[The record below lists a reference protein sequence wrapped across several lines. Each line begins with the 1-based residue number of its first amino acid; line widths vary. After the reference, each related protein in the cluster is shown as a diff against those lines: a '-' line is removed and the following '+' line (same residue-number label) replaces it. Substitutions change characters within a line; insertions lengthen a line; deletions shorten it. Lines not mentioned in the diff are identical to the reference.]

1 MGDYKQQGGKKMKK
15 AIALLLSSMAVV
27 SLTACG
33 TSSSAGTAGVAE
45 DTGSAA
51 GTAVSSA
58 AESTV
63 SGDPV
68 RIGLATVLTG
78 ERAMEGEY
86 AGNAAR
92 IITEEINSAGGILGR
107 PIEIVIEDGL
117 GTDVGAVN
125 AYRKLA
131 DDPSITAIIGSD
143 NSNDNIAIANE
154 AKQAEIVS
162 TAQGSSPSLRDICN
176 ENAWL
181 FQLRACEETM
191 IDALIGYAV
200 EELGYKNF
208 AMIHDTETNSSD
220 QARLFTQALEKR
232 GIEPLVTVSFT
243 TGTKDFTSHITKM
256 QQVQPEAIIGACLFN
271 EAAIIA
277 EQIRAFGM
285 TDMPIFGSNA
295 WADPVTIELGGEAL
309 NGVYSAA
316 AWVPNTTN
324 EKGAAF
330 SQKYQELYGHECAK
344 AAAQI
349 YDHVSIIC
357 EAITIAGSTDRAAVR
372 DAMNQITDY
381 RGAITVYDC
390 STNGDCGRGGLVVQ
404 IENEAAVVLQE
415 IYSEKDK

>member
-1 MGDYKQQGGKKMKK
+1 MKK
-15 AIALLLSSMAVV
+15 AFALLLTTMA
-27 SLTACG
+27 SLSLAACG
-33 TSSSAGTAGVAE
+33 ASGAGNTTATEAIKTTGSTAATDGSGTAAQ
-45 DTGSAA
+45 
-51 GTAVSSA
+51 
-58 AESTV
+58 
-63 SGDPV
+63 GDSI

-86 AGNAAR
+86 ASNAAK

-131 DDPSITAIIGSD
+131 DDPSIVAIVGSD

-162 TAQGSSPSLRDICN
+162 TAQGSSPTLRDICN
-176 ENAWL
+176 ENPWL

-191 IDALIGYAV
+191 IDALVGYAAD
-200 EELGYKNF
+200 ELGYTKF
-208 AMIHDTETNSSD
+208 ALIHDTETNSSD
-220 QARLFTQALEKR
+220 QARLFTAALKKR
-232 GIEPLVTVSFT
+232 GIEPLTTVSFT
-243 TGTKDFTSHITKM
+243 TGTKDFTSHITKI

-309 NGVYSAA
+309 NGVCSAA

-330 SQKYQELYGHECAK
+330 SKKYQELYGHECAK

-357 EAITIAGSTDRAAVR
+357 EAVTVAGSTDRAAVR
-372 DAMNQITDY
+372 DAMNEITDY
-381 RGAITVYDC
+381 HGAITVYDC

-404 IENEAAVVLQE
+404 IEDEVAVVLQE

>member
-1 MGDYKQQGGKKMKK
+1 MKK
-15 AIALLLSSMAVV
+15 AFVLLLSSMV
-27 SLTACG
+27 SLSLAACG
-33 TSSSAGTAGVAE
+33 ASSSGNAPVME
-45 DTGSAA
+45 DTK
-51 GTAVSSA
+51 TTSSA
-58 AESTV
+58 AAADNTGSTT
-63 SGDPV
+63 SEEPI

-86 AGNAAR
+86 ASNAAK
-92 IITEEINSAGGILGR
+92 IITEEINSSGGILGR

-131 DDPSITAIIGSD
+131 DDSSIVAIVGSD

-154 AKQAEIVS
+154 AKQAQILS
-162 TAQGSSPSLRDICN
+162 TAQGSSPTLRDICN
-176 ENAWL
+176 ENPWL

-200 EELGYKNF
+200 EELGYTKF
-208 AMIHDTETNSSD
+208 ALIHDTETNSSD
-220 QARLFTQALEKR
+220 QARLFTMALEKR
-232 GIEPLVTVSFT
+232 GIKPLATVSFT

-295 WADPVTIELGGEAL
+295 WADPVTIGLGGEAL
-309 NGVYSAA
+309 NGVCSAA

-357 EAITIAGSTDRAAVR
+357 EAITIAGNTDRAAIR

-381 RGAITVYDC
+381 HGAITIYDC
-390 STNGDCGRGGLVVQ
+390 STNGDCGRGGLVVR
-404 IENEAAVVLQE
+404 IENEVAVVLQE

>member
-1 MGDYKQQGGKKMKK
+1 MKK